1 MIATTHFLVVSAFLF
16 CIGMYAVL
24 AKKNAIM
31 VLIGIELMV
40 NAAVIN
46 LVAFS
51 KFDKINMEGQITAL
65 FAIVIADSTVAI
77 TLSLILRVYRYHKNI
92 DPNKITELKEK

>member
-65 FAIVIADSTVAI
+65 FAIVIAASTVAI
-77 TLSLILRVYRYHKNI
+77 TLSLILRVYRYHKSI
-92 DPNKITELKEK
+92 DPSKITELKEK